1 MLSSNDTEMRASR
14 SRCSRKG
21 TANLELS
28 GPAAWS
34 TTASWYLVSAEDR
47 VIPPASQRFMAQR
60 MHAHTSEIAVSHASL
75 VSQPVAAAV
84 IEQAA
89 RG

>member
-1 MLSSNDTEMRASR
+1 MIMLAGQR
-14 SRCSRKG
+14 SLAL

-28 GPAAWS
+28 GPTAWS
-34 TTASWYLVSAEDR
+34 TTPSWYLVSAEDR

-60 MHAHTSEIAVSHASL
+60 MHAHTSEIAASHASL
-75 VSQPVAAAV
+75 VSQPVAVAAV